1 MTVMRK
7 LVFDQLAIPMAKMT
21 AEKVTSFY
29 DLMDAAYDA
38 EAIKKVCES
47 LGHVV
52 IVKSNR
58 RRGGAVEPMEP
69 DRKRRYNERTTAER
83 GNGRLKDDFGL
94 RTIWYRT
101 HEKVHL
107 CIMFAVIALF
117 ADQLIRVF
125 SG

>member
-21 AEKVTSFY
+21 ARKVTSFY

-38 EAIKKVCES
+38 EPIKKVCES

-58 RRGGAVEPMEP
+58 RRGGAVESMAP
-69 DRKRRYNERTTAER
+69 DRSDDTMSAPLRNAET
-83 GNGRLKDDFGL
+83 DD
-94 RTIWYRT
+94 
-101 HEKVHL
+101 
-107 CIMFAVIALF
+107 
-117 ADQLIRVF
+117 
-125 SG
+125 